1 MSSLTLTVHLILNI
15 REIEKEYWSILEK
28 KNTYKVGLLGVEFF
42 AKDVV
47 GGLTLNF
54 NTLKMPFIFK
64 LKLQN

>member
-1 MSSLTLTVHLILNI
+1 
-15 REIEKEYWSILEK
+15 
-28 KNTYKVGLLGVEFF
+28 VGLLGVEFF